1 MAAASTAAM
10 NSAMNY
16 PQFQTASQPQP
27 QSQLTALQIQP
38 PSSEHFANGEAA
50 MSPSRSLSSAS
61 PPTSMMNGGG
71 MPPQSATPT
80 PEEEKN
86 PEYLKELQ
94 AEKDSLESA
103 YAAAMASVTSGQSS
117 SE

>member
-1 MAAASTAAM
+1 MTPTMTMAGLNSTM

-16 PQFQTASQPQP
+16 PQFQSQQPQVQP
-27 QSQLTALQIQP
+27 QAPPQIQLP
-38 PSSEHFANGEAA
+38 TNQEHYLNGEAA

-61 PPTSMMNGGG
+61 PPTSMMNGGV
-71 MPPQSATPT
+71 PPQSATPT

-94 AEKDSLESA
+94 AEKDSLESS
-103 YAAAMASVTSGQSS
+103 YAAIMA
-117 SE
+117 